1 MTTKNTPYI
10 TLMTENTPMRY
21 FHIICV
27 IYSTIMVSSNYLNLR
42 LIPVHAP
49 FMPDNFPIGG
59 GVFIFPLVFI
69 LQDIVTEVYG
79 YARSRQMMWI
89 GIISMAASVIYSSF
103 VVSRATLPEWQQNYS
118 AFSLVFDGLPRH
130 TFGDAIGLICGTIM
144 NDYVLSRS
152 KLKLQGKF
160 FGARIISS
168 TIAGELSYQVVAYT
182 IAWAGQLNAISSIL
196 PFFIFAFLY
205 KISFNIITLPLV
217 YMAAYL
223 LKRYE
228 HMDIYDTKTNFNPF
242 KFSIG

>member
-1 MTTKNTPYI
+1 MTNKKTPYI

-27 IYSTIMVSSNYLNLR
+27 IYATIMVSSNYLNLR
-42 LIPVHAP
+42 LIPMQMP
-49 FMPDNFPIGG
+49 FMPNNFPIGG

-89 GIISMAASVIYSSF
+89 GIISMMSSVIYSSF
-103 VVSRATLPEWQQNYS
+103 IVTRSTLPEWHQNYN
-118 AFSLVFDGLPRH
+118 AFYSVFNGLPRH

-144 NDYVLSRS
+144 NDYILSRS
-152 KLKLQGKF
+152 KLKLNGNF

-168 TIAGELSYQVVAYT
+168 TIAGELSYQIVAYA
-182 IAWAGQLNAISSIL
+182 IAWGGQLSAISSIL

-205 KISFNIITLPLV
+205 KLSFNVITLPFMYLV
-217 YMAAYL
+217 TYL
-223 LKRYE
+223 LKKYE